1 MVVAQAWGSSQ
12 PFFRGSSAVD
22 AVFHV
27 RAFSC
32 HTMSVSEGTVMS
44 RRQKKDTIPAWITD
58 LVFSR
63 QTDYTLHYLYI
74 HTYTCTHV
82 YTYIHTYTRTYIHTE
97 CSEFGFSNSTQQ
109 SSGCPSFPEMK
120 KEFLFPT
127 FRMFA
132 LRQRRHSKYRL
143 RGLVEIEDV
152 QRE

>member
-44 RRQKKDTIPAWITD
+44 RRQKKDTIPAWIMD

-82 YTYIHTYTRTYIHTE
+82 YTYIHTHVHTYTR
-97 CSEFGFSNSTQQ
+97 SVP
-109 SSGCPSFPEMK
+109 SSASRIRLNNQAGVASPSFPEMK

-127 FRMFA
+127 
-132 LRQRRHSKYRL
+132 
-143 RGLVEIEDV
+143 
-152 QRE
+152 